1 MIMRGMM
8 QIFQSRLS
16 PKLNTFSRAF
26 CIFSLLISVIP
37 TALATAQTKSA
48 CEKLKD
54 LQLPD
59 TAIVSAESVAAG
71 PFTLPPGMP
80 APAVDVPAFCRV
92 KGQIKP
98 TSDSNIS
105 FEVWMPAAQ
114 WNGRFEQ
121 LGNGGLGGSI
131 NLFLL
136 AAQLKK
142 GYATA
147 ATDDGH
153 QAIAVDASWAI
164 GHPEK
169 VKDFGYR
176 AVHETNLKAK
186 KIISAFYQK
195 PPAYSYFNGCSE
207 GGREAMME
215 AQRYPEDFNGI
226 LAGAAAL
233 EWTKLMFAFAWNAQA
248 LNSPASFIP
257 EPKRHAVREAAL
269 AACGTQ
275 DGVKDDFIK
284 NPLGCH
290 FDPSVL
296 ACKGSDSDNCLT
308 TQQVEAL
315 KKIYAGP
322 RNPRTGQQISPGYEP
337 GAEDI
342 AGIPGISFESYVFGS
357 GPGTSLD
364 AIFSS
369 AFFSGFVFEKPGWKF
384 SDLNFD
390 KDVATTE
397 EKVGAVMN
405 AANPDLTAFRA
416 HGGKLLQ
423 YHGWN
428 DGSPPPRHSV
438 DYYEAV
444 TEKMG
449 GLDKTKNF
457 YRLFMAPGMMH
468 CGSGPGPNLF
478 GNMLDFGA
486 TNDPVRNIFAA
497 LEKWTEQ
504 GVAPDKIIATKYQ
517 EDNPAKGVEM
527 TRPLCPYP
535 ELAKWGGKGATSEAQ
550 NWSCQALP
558 SK

>member
-1 MIMRGMM
+1 VTVKWMIRS
-8 QIFQSRLS
+8 FRCS
-16 PKLNTFSRAF
+16 LNSTVTVAGAAL
-26 CIFSLLISVIP
+26 CIFSLFILCAIP
-37 TALATAQTKSA
+37 VSAQAKPV

-54 LQLPD
+54 LQLTD
-59 TAIVSAESVAAG
+59 TAIISAESVAAG
-71 PFTLPPGMP
+71 PFALPPGSP
-80 APAVDVPAFCRV
+80 APSIDVTAFCRV

-98 TSDSNIS
+98 TSDSNIT
-105 FEVWMPAAQ
+105 FEVWMPATG
-114 WNGRFEQ
+114 WNGKFEQ
-121 LGNGGLGGSI
+121 LGNGGLAGSI
-131 NLFLL
+131 NLFLV
-136 AAQLKK
+136 AAEMKK

-153 QAIAVDASWAI
+153 QGTAVDASWAT

-169 VKDFGYR
+169 IKDFGFR
-176 AVHETNLKAK
+176 AVHETSLKAK
-186 KIISAFYQK
+186 QIIAAFYQK
-195 PPAYSYFNGCSE
+195 SPSYSYFNGCSE

-257 EPKRHAVREAAL
+257 DTKRKAVREAAL

-275 DGVKDDFIK
+275 DGVKDDFIQD
-284 NPLGCH
+284 PLRCH
-290 FDPSVL
+290 FDPSAL
-296 ACKGSDSDNCLT
+296 ACRGADFDSCLT
-308 TQQVEAL
+308 AEQVTAL

-322 RNPRTGQQISPGYEP
+322 SNSAGQQISPGYEP
-337 GAEDI
+337 GAEDT
-342 AGIPGISFESYVFGS
+342 AGIPGISFASYVFGAA
-357 GPGTSLD
+357 PGASLD

-369 AFFSGFVFEKPGWKF
+369 AFFGGFVFEKPGWKF

-390 KDVATTE
+390 KDIATTE
-397 EKVGAVMN
+397 DKVGSVLN
-405 AANPDLTAFRA
+405 ANNPDLTAFRA

-428 DGSPPPRHSV
+428 DGSPSPLHSV
-438 DYYEAV
+438 NYYENV
-444 TEKMG
+444 MVKMG
-449 GLDKTKNF
+449 GFGKTKDF
-457 YRLFMAPGMMH
+457 YRLFMAPGVMH

-486 TNDPVRNIFAA
+486 ANDPERNVFTA

-504 GVAPDKIIATKYQ
+504 SVAPDKIIATKYTD
-517 EDNPAKGVEM
+517 DNPAKGVEM

-535 ELAKWGGKGATSEAQ
+535 QQAKWSGKGATSDAQ
-550 NWSCQALP
+550 NWSCQAP
-558 SK
+558 AGKR